1 MTRVIALLRAVNVG
15 GTSKVAMPELCTLLT
30 GLGYTGVK
38 SLLQS
43 GNVVF
48 ACSGPANAALET
60 TLEAAVAKKLGVR
73 TEFFVRSSSEWDK
86 VVAGNPYPDAARDDP
101 SHLVVMTFKSAP
113 SAKNVA
119 ALQAA
124 IAGRETVRAAGK
136 HAYFVYPDGIGTS
149 KLTNAVVE
157 RKLGTA
163 GTARN
168 WNTVLKL
175 AAAAAALGSDG

>member
-1 MTRVIALLRAVNVG
+1 VTRAIALLRAVNVG
-15 GTSKVAMPELCTLLT
+15 GTKAVAMPALCKLLT

-48 ACSGPANAALET
+48 GCSGPANAALEAK
-60 TLEAAVAKKLGVR
+60 LETAVARGLGVE
-73 TEFFVRSSSEWDK
+73 TAFFVRNASEWDAI
-86 VVAGNPYPDAARDDP
+86 VANNPYPDAAREDP
-101 SHLVVMTFKSAP
+101 SHLVVMAFKSAP
-113 SAKNVA
+113 AARDVA

-124 IAGRETVRAAGK
+124 IAGRETVTAIGK
-136 HAYFVYPDGIGTS
+136 QAYIVYPDGIGTS
-149 KLTNAVVE
+149 KLTNALIE
-157 RKLGTA
+157 RKLGLT

-175 AAAAAALGSDG
+175 AAAAALLAPGE

>member
-15 GTSKVAMPELCTLLT
+15 GTGKVAMPELCTLLT

-43 GNVVF
+43 GNIVF
-48 ACSGPANAALET
+48 GCSGPAGAALET
-60 TLEAAVAKKLGVR
+60 ALETAVAKKLGVT
-73 TEFFVRSSSEWDK
+73 TELFVRTAGEWDNI
-86 VVAGNPYPDAARDDP
+86 VAGNPYPDAARDDP

-113 SAKNVA
+113 AAKNVA

-124 IAGRETVRAAGK
+124 ITGREMVQAAGK
-136 HAYFVYPDGIGTS
+136 QAYFVYPDGIGTS
-149 KLTNAVVE
+149 KLTNAIIE
-157 RKLGTA
+157 RKLGMT

>member
-15 GTSKVAMPELCTLLT
+15 GSGKIVMAGLCNVLT

-43 GNVVF
+43 GNLVF
-48 ACSGPANAALET
+48 ACTGAADAALET
-60 TLEAAVAKKLGVR
+60 TLETAVAKKLGVK
-73 TEFFVRSSSEWDK
+73 TEFFVRTASEWDK
-86 VVAGNPYPDAARDDP
+86 IVANNPYPGAAHDDP
-101 SHLVVMTFKSAP
+101 SHLVVMAFKSAP
-113 SAKNVA
+113 AAKDVA

-124 IAGRETVRAAGK
+124 ITGRETVRAAGK
-136 HAYFVYPDGIGTS
+136 QAYFVYPDGIGTS
-149 KLTNAVVE
+149 KLTSAIIE
-157 RKLGTA
+157 RKLSLA

>member
-15 GTSKVAMPELCTLLT
+15 GTGKVAMPDLCKLLT
-30 GLGYTGVK
+30 RLGFSNVK

-48 ACSGPANAALET
+48 GCAGAANAALEA
-60 TLEAAVAKKLGVR
+60 TLEAAVAKDLEVK
-73 TEFFVRSSSEWDK
+73 TEFFVRSARDWDAI
-86 VVAGNPYPDAARDDP
+86 VAANPYPEAARDDP

-113 SAKNVA
+113 AAKNVA

-124 IAGRETVRAAGK
+124 IAGRETVRTIGK
-136 HAYFVYPDGIGTS
+136 QAYFVYPDGIGTS
-149 KLTNAVVE
+149 KLTNAIIE
-157 RKLGTA
+157 RKLGMS

-175 AAAAAALGSDG
+175 AAAAAALGRDG

>member
-1 MTRVIALLRAVNVG
+1 MTRAVALLRAVNVG
-15 GTSKVAMPELCTLLT
+15 GTGKVAMPELCKLLT
-30 GLGYTGVK
+30 GLGLLNVK

-48 ACSGPANAALET
+48 GCAGSANAALEAK
-60 TLEAAVAKKLGVR
+60 LEAAVAASLGLR
-73 TEFFVRSSSEWDK
+73 TEFFVRSALEWDAI
-86 VVAGNPYPDAARDDP
+86 VAGNPYPGAARDDP

-113 SAKNVA
+113 VAKDVS

-124 IAGRETVRAAGK
+124 IAGRESVTAAGK
-136 HAYFVYPDGIGTS
+136 QLYLVYPDGIGTS
-149 KLTNAVVE
+149 KLTNAVLE
-157 RKLGTA
+157 RKLGLT

-175 AAAAAALGSDG
+175 AAAVAALGSDG